1 MAETHT
7 APHLIG
13 DDAGQSKPASERLA
27 KYHAQLLHSEKMAAI
42 GQLAA
47 GVAHEIN
54 NPTGFIGSNLK
65 TLQSYQSKM
74 MELIGCYRDVVG
86 MLRESSCFARLEP
99 DIKNALIHLETFKKA
114 NDIEFLMEDSIDLVK
129 DCSEGAMRIKKI
141 VSDLKALAHP
151 GDDRVRMM
159 DVNKG
164 LASTLN
170 VVQKELKYK
179 AVVRQ
184 EFGKIPIIWGYPQEL
199 NQVFMNILINAAQA
213 IEGRGHILVR
223 TRVADD
229 QVEVMIQDDGSGVDP
244 ENIPR
249 LFEPFFTTKAVGKGT
264 GLGLHIAYDI
274 VKKHRGTIEV
284 QSELGKGTAF
294 TVRLPV
300 STEDHGDAVC

>member
-1 MAETHT
+1 MTEIHT
-7 APHLIG
+7 DSQCMSDGAC
-13 DDAGQSKPASERLA
+13 QSKPAAERLA
-27 KYHAQLLHSEKMAAI
+27 TYHAQLLHSEKMAAI

-54 NPTGFIGSNLK
+54 NPTGFISSNLK
-65 TLQSYQSKM
+65 TLQNYQNRM
-74 MELIGCYRDVVG
+74 TELIGCYRNVVG
-86 MLRESSCFARLEP
+86 MLRESSCFTRLEP
-99 DIKNALIHLETFKKA
+99 DLKNALSHLESFEKEH
-114 NDIEFLMEDSIDLVK
+114 DIQYLMEDSIDLVK

-151 GDDRVRMM
+151 GDDRVRML

-184 EFGKIPIIWGYPQEL
+184 EFGKIPVIWGYPQEL

-213 IEGRGHILVR
+213 IEGRGHIFVR
-223 TRVADD
+223 TRVAED
-229 QVEVMIQDDGSGVDP
+229 QVEVMVQDDGSGIAP

-274 VKKHRGTIEV
+274 IKKHRGTIEV

-294 TVRLPV
+294 TIRLPV
-300 STEDHGDAVC
+300 STEDHGDTVP

>member
-1 MAETHT
+1 MTEMHADSQPMSDG
-7 APHLIG
+7 AC
-13 DDAGQSKPASERLA
+13 QSKPVAERLA
-27 KYHAQLLHSEKMAAI
+27 IYHAQLLHSEKMAAI

-65 TLQSYQSKM
+65 TLQNYQSKM
-74 MELIGCYRDVVG
+74 TELIDCYRDLVG
-86 MLRESSCFARLEP
+86 KLRESSCFARLEP
-99 DIKNALIHLETFKKA
+99 DIKKALSHLESFERE
-114 NDIEFLMEDSIDLVK
+114 NDIQYLMEDSIDLVK

-151 GDDRVRMM
+151 GDDRVRMV

-184 EFGKIPIIWGYPQEL
+184 EFGKIPTIWGYPQEL

-223 TRVADD
+223 TRVTDD
-229 QVEVMIQDDGSGVDP
+229 QVEVMIQDDGSGVAP

-249 LFEPFFTTKAVGKGT
+249 LFEPFFTTKEVGKGT

-284 QSELGKGTAF
+284 QSEWGKGTAF

-300 STEDHGDAVC
+300 STEDHGDTVP